1 MLEVLLMEIVLIS
14 LLSFS
19 ILLLIISFFQ
29 KDPVQVLRDEMDQI
43 SIQQMQEM
51 YQIKKKIK
59 ILEEELLVQDEEMS
73 PAVSHSVI
81 RNNPKREIHEII
93 KNQVWSLA
101 QQGLSIDQI
110 SLQSSLSYE
119 DVRSIL
125 LEYGSK
131 GVQYE

>member
-1 MLEVLLMEIVLIS
+1 MEILFIS

-19 ILLLIISFFQ
+19 VFLFIISFFQ
-29 KDPVQVLRDEMDQI
+29 KDPVQDLRNEIDQF
-43 SIQQMQEM
+43 SIQQMQEV

-59 ILEEELLVQDEEMS
+59 ILEEELLLNEEEDMS
-73 PAVSHSVI
+73 SVVSHSVSQNSP
-81 RNNPKREIHEII
+81 RREIHEIL

-125 LEYGSK
+125 FEYGAK
-131 GVQYE
+131 GGQYE

>member
-1 MLEVLLMEIVLIS
+1 MEILFIS

-19 ILLLIISFFQ
+19 VLLFIISFFQ
-29 KDPVQVLRDEMDQI
+29 KDPVQDLRNEIDQF
-43 SIQQMQEM
+43 SIQQMQEV

-59 ILEEELLVQDEEMS
+59 ILEEELLLDEEEDMS
-73 PAVSHSVI
+73 PVVSHSVSQN
-81 RNNPKREIHEII
+81 RPRREIHEIL

-125 LEYGSK
+125 LEYGAK
-131 GVQYE
+131 GGQYE